1 MKIFKKK
8 IIFVLLLILV
18 FSLASCNKAGNGDS
32 YYSDEE
38 IIQIIKVPSDNNSQ
52 SENSEASV
60 DQSVSGGTH
69 TGAVSENRE
78 TVSSDDDTPPNNSET
93 DANITID
100 KPSVALPATPDKQE
114 PDTNGNSSQGSS
126 SQTVPTKPQIDYK
139 EEEWRLHPEDFK
151 LLCLTF
157 DDGSAYPSYNED
169 DPAVKIAK
177 IIKQYHGSA
186 TYFYTGKAVRA
197 TQGTLQWL
205 INEGFEIANHSD
217 THVSFAN
224 NPSVTTCKQ
233 EILNVNEVLKPYG
246 ITPKYFRSPGF
257 STSSNLESI
266 LRELQLPNIGYQIP
280 ISDWSGGSATK
291 ESIKNSLLTRAS
303 DGAIVAMHSTNKTNV
318 TPDALA
324 EALPILYEQGYRFCS
339 VDELFTLRNVT
350 NIPCGKPIKRVEPD
364 GRVVAY

>member
-1 MKIFKKK
+1 MKIVGRA
-8 IIFVLLLILV
+8 IIFALSLILV
-18 FSLASCNKAGNGDS
+18 FSLTSCNKAGSGES
-32 YYSDEE
+32 YYSDEIIE
-38 IIQIIKVPSDNNSQ
+38 IIEIPGDNNSQ
-52 SENSEASV
+52 PENSETSG
-60 DQSVSGGTH
+60 DQSVSDGTN

-78 TVSSDDDTPPNNSET
+78 TVSSNNDTPLNNPEADSGMT
-93 DANITID
+93 TGR
-100 KPSVALPATPDKQE
+100 PSVTTSAAPDEPE
-114 PDTNGNSSQGSS
+114 PDTDETSSQGSS
-126 SQTVPTKPQIDYK
+126 SQTVSSKPQIDYK

-157 DDGSAYPSYNED
+157 DDGSAYPSYNEE

-197 TQGTLQWL
+197 SQGTLQWL
-205 INEGFEIANHSD
+205 IDEGFEIGNHSD

-257 STSSNLESI
+257 STSSNLESV

-303 DGAIVAMHSTNKTNV
+303 DGTIVAMHSTNKTNV

-339 VDELFTLRNVT
+339 VDELFALRNVT